1 MEDEYFEIY
10 KDFSVLHLAKLLA
23 HAAKREIK
31 CRNVEKIRKE
41 TDEAENLKLR
51 YFDSL
56 TRHLINANFDFFTL
70 IKRSQHFDTFD
81 PFVGVFDIFENS
93 CQFNGR

>member
-10 KDFSVLHLAKLLA
+10 KYFSVLHLAKLLA

-56 TRHLINANFDFFTL
+56 TRHLINANFDFFYVNQET
-70 IKRSQHFDTFD
+70 T
-81 PFVGVFDIFENS
+81 PFRHI
-93 CQFNGR
+93 